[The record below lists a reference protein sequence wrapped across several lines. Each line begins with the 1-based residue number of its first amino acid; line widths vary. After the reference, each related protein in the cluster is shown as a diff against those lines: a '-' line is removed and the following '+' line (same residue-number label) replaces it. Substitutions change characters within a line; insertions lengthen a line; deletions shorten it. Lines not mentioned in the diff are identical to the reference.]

1 MKPSTKVRI
10 KKLLK
15 PLVEQILREGPN
27 VRDQEIL
34 KLVKQLKQM
43 DDMKQKSGKSILDD
57 PDSRISQIII
67 QKLQK
72 RGVMDNEKMFIYGHP
87 LMDEIDQI
95 WSA

>member
-72 RGVMDNEKMFIYGHP
+72 YDVIDDENMFIYGHP